1 MEVENGAEA
10 APVAAPRRSPHAIP
24 AENYGWLSRLRSY
37 LILDPLIWLYT
48 LVLGMLALPGGL
60 FDRSGRRLHWF
71 SRAWSWLIMKTIF
84 SPVKVTGLDKID
96 TSKPHVYAVNHASAM
111 DIPVLYVYLPF
122 QFRIVFKKELLSYPI
137 VGWQLKRSGQVCID
151 QQKPTNSIAAI
162 RSAVKSLKAGMPLVI
177 YPEGGRTPDGEI
189 KPFLPGAF
197 FLAIKAQVDIV
208 PVALVG
214 TYELLPMNTYHIKCR
229 PLEMRVGEPIST
241 AGLTMRDLEAV
252 SAKVQKAMEDLY
264 YSGSPVRHR
273 FEFSAVT
280 FPAPCRYPCVRL
292 LRAENP
298 LKALEGPRKEAD
310 ERLLIEA
317 AQKDPARFAEL
328 YENNFERVYA
338 YVVRRVGDRAETEDL
353 TSEVFHHALANL
365 QRFEWRGIPFAA
377 WLYRIAANLIS
388 DRWQRNE
395 PRRSGGRA
403 GADRIRARPAA
414 WNSKK

>member
-1 MEVENGAEA
+1 VQEVNSSSSLEVEPGGET
-10 APVAAPRRSPHAIP
+10 APVVAARRSPHEIP
-24 AENYGWLSRLRSY
+24 GKKYGWLSGLRSY

-48 LVLGMLALPGGL
+48 LVMGLLALPGGL

-84 SPVKVTGLDKID
+84 SPVKITGLDKID
-96 TSKPHVYAVNHASAM
+96 TSKTHVYAVNHASAL

-122 QFRIVFKKELLSYPI
+122 QFRIAFKKELLAYPI

-214 TYELLPMNTYHIKCR
+214 TYELLPMDTYHIKCR

-241 AGLTMRDLEAV
+241 TGMTMRDLEAV
-252 SAKVQKAMEDLY
+252 SARVKKAMEDLY
-264 YSGSPVRHR
+264 YAPGSP
-273 FEFSAVT
+273 ST
-280 FPAPCRYPCVRL
+280 
-292 LRAENP
+292 
-298 LKALEGPRKEAD
+298 
-310 ERLLIEA
+310 
-317 AQKDPARFAEL
+317 
-328 YENNFERVYA
+328 
-338 YVVRRVGDRAETEDL
+338 
-353 TSEVFHHALANL
+353 
-365 QRFEWRGIPFAA
+365 
-377 WLYRIAANLIS
+377 
-388 DRWQRNE
+388 
-395 PRRSGGRA
+395 
-403 GADRIRARPAA
+403 
-414 WNSKK
+414 

>member
-1 MEVENGAEA
+1 VQEVNSSVDVESGAEA
-10 APVAAPRRSPHAIP
+10 APAAAPRHHPHAIP
-24 AENYGWLSRLRSY
+24 GEKYGWLSWLRSC

-48 LVLGMLALPGGL
+48 LILGLLALPGGM
-60 FDRSGRRLHWF
+60 FDSSGRRLHWF

-96 TSKPHVYAVNHASAM
+96 TSKTHVYAVNHASAL

-241 AGLTMRDLEAV
+241 TGMTMRDLEAV
-252 SAKVQKAMEDLY
+252 SGKVRKAMEDLY
-264 YSGSPVRHR
+264 Y
-273 FEFSAVT
+273 
-280 FPAPCRYPCVRL
+280 
-292 LRAENP
+292 
-298 LKALEGPRKEAD
+298 
-310 ERLLIEA
+310 
-317 AQKDPARFAEL
+317 
-328 YENNFERVYA
+328 
-338 YVVRRVGDRAETEDL
+338 
-353 TSEVFHHALANL
+353 
-365 QRFEWRGIPFAA
+365 
-377 WLYRIAANLIS
+377 
-388 DRWQRNE
+388 
-395 PRRSGGRA
+395 A
-403 GADRIRARPAA
+403 GATPQ
-414 WNSKK
+414 

>member
-1 MEVENGAEA
+1 VQEVNSSSVEVEGGAET
-10 APVAAPRRSPHAIP
+10 APEVAPRGSPHAIP
-24 AENYGWLSRLRSY
+24 GARHGWLSRLRSY

-48 LVLGMLALPGGL
+48 LVLGILALPGGM

-71 SRAWSWLIMKTIF
+71 SRAWLWLIMKTAF

-96 TSKPHVYAVNHASAM
+96 TSKPHVYAVNHASAL
-111 DIPVLYVYLPF
+111 DIPVLYVNLPF

-229 PLEMRVGEPIST
+229 PLEMRVGDAIST

-252 SAKVQKAMEDLY
+252 SAKVRTAMEELY
-264 YSGSPVRHR
+264 Y
-273 FEFSAVT
+273 A
-280 FPAPCRYPCVRL
+280 PA
-292 LRAENP
+292 
-298 LKALEGPRKEAD
+298 
-310 ERLLIEA
+310 
-317 AQKDPARFAEL
+317 
-328 YENNFERVYA
+328 
-338 YVVRRVGDRAETEDL
+338 THS
-353 TSEVFHHALANL
+353 T
-365 QRFEWRGIPFAA
+365 
-377 WLYRIAANLIS
+377 
-388 DRWQRNE
+388 
-395 PRRSGGRA
+395 
-403 GADRIRARPAA
+403 
-414 WNSKK
+414 